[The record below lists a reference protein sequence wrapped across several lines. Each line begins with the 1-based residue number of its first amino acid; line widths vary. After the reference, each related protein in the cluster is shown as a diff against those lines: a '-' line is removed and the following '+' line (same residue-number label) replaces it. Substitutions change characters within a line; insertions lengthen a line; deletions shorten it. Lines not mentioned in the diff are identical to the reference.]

1 MYIKCIHS
9 TIDIRYSFV
18 HTRMQTDNI
27 SHKILNLVSNIVH
40 QSPHCDGKQIHL
52 EVFGCFKIT
61 GGNLFWTNG
70 LLALWLDKIW
80 NIAEADHIYQGN
92 AKCVTLQHIDIHIT
106 IQK

>member
-52 EVFGCFKIT
+52 EVFGCFKIA
-61 GGNLFWTNG
+61 GGNIFWING
-70 LLALWLDKIW
+70 LLVLWLDKIW
-80 NIAEADHIYQGN
+80 DTADHIYQN
-92 AKCVTLQHIDIHIT
+92 YAKRTLQHTDIHIT